1 MVNFE
6 GYECSFFQKGY
17 KHPCLPIWR
26 LFCSPLCAQ
35 PDPKKSRTP
44 GHTAALGCP
53 QGLSQ
58 IDGFSRWIPKLHA
71 SAIMPRYKNLDLK
84 GGTSSL
90 LFPAHTADLPP
101 LLFPSFLFP
110 ALFLYSFFFF
120 FPRTH
125 CCLQQLLN
133 FTYLGSPLTCCLLEH
148 HIVSRDVGQNQSC
161 HPLSHLQGAISLC
174 QLEEEGEGAHSL
186 QTAPSLHSQ
195 PPTGDLCFISSQ
207 IILTLLNSKYNLGFW

>member
-1 MVNFE
+1 MNVH
-6 GYECSFFQKGY
+6 SFKRGISTHASQYDAYSVHLYVHNPILRNPGLPATRLPLVALRDFLRLMDFPDGFLSSTHLQSCPDIRIWIWKTEP
-17 KHPCLPIWR
+17 HPCCFLLTLLTSLPS
-26 LFCSPLCAQ
+26 FSPL
-35 PDPKKSRTP
+35 S
-44 GHTAALGCP
+44 
-53 QGLSQ
+53 
-58 IDGFSRWIPKLHA
+58 
-71 SAIMPRYKNLDLK
+71 
-84 GGTSSL
+84 SSL
-90 LFPAHTADLPP
+90 L
-101 LLFPSFLFP
+101 S
-110 ALFLYSFFFF
+110 SSIVFFF